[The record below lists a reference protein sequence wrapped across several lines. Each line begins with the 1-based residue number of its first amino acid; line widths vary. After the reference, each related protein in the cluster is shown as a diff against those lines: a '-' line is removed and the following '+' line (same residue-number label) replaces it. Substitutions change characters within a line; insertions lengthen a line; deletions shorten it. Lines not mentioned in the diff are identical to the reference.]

1 MKKIN
6 KKLVKILIILALIL
20 MLTCCCNAAFAS
32 SYKVANDLVATDVP
46 FADSIVSVVQFG
58 CYTAAVIWIL
68 IVGVKYMTSAPDGK
82 AEMKKQAF
90 AALIGGLI
98 LFGVGSII
106 QWVHT
111 MTQHF

>member
-6 KKLVKILIILALIL
+6 KKLVKILITLALIL
-20 MLTCCCNAAFAS
+20 MLVCCFNAVFAS
-32 SYKVANDLVATDVP
+32 NYTVANDLTATDVP
-46 FADSIVSVVQFG
+46 FANTIVSVVQFG

-68 IVGVKYMTSAPDGK
+68 IVGIKYMTSAPDGK

-90 AALIGGLI
+90 AALIGGFV

-106 QWVHT
+106 QWVYQI
-111 MTQHF
+111 TQKF